1 MKIALL
7 GYGRMGQGLK
17 KLPSKEDIKLLPKS
31 IKTIQMKS
39 YKADVAINF
48 SVPMAAYENIT
59 SAINKKI
66 PVVCGTTGWLDR
78 LNEVET
84 LCQQKECAFLY
95 ASNYSLGVNLFFELN
110 VKLADIMQ
118 KQPLYT
124 PSIEE
129 IHHTHKLDK
138 PSGTAITLAQG
149 FHQR

>member
-7 GYGRMGQGLK
+7 GYGRMGLAIEKIAIERGHKIVAKIDKDNQN
-17 KLPSKEDIKLLPKS
+17 EA
-31 IKTIQMKS
+31 
-39 YKADVAINF
+39 YAADVAINF

-59 SAINKKI
+59 GAIHKKI

-110 VKLADIMQ
+110 
-118 KQPLYT
+118 
-124 PSIEE
+124 
-129 IHHTHKLDK
+129 
-138 PSGTAITLAQG
+138 
-149 FHQR
+149 